1 MSETQAAPRLQK
13 WPFYLAD
20 LVLSGIAGYVLY
32 RLGAVQNSSSAVIS
46 LACLIAAGWGAWL
59 SISPWLL
66 EYRTQSDLSE
76 STNLKSSLEQIQN
89 LEKVAD
95 SIRQANSQWQ
105 AVQDASGR
113 TVVAA
118 REIAERMKLETE
130 EFMKFMDNA
139 HEQERAGLRLE
150 VEKLR
155 RMEGDWIKVTVQML
169 DHVFALY
176 RAAEKSGQQNLVSQ
190 LAQFQGACR
199 DVARRMGLTPFLPVV
214 GENFDSRGHQLTDA
228 QATPA
233 EGATVADILAT
244 GFTYQGQLLRRALVI
259 IGEPGAG
266 RDRISESLPQ
276 PAAME
281 PQISTTVPSDA
292 PTPASHET
300 TAEVASPE
308 TLVEGDP
315 AADEE
320 PPQTRRARSR
330 AKATDQN
337 QLPLV

>member
-259 IGEPGAG
+259 
-266 RDRISESLPQ
+266 
-276 PAAME
+276 
-281 PQISTTVPSDA
+281 
-292 PTPASHET
+292 
-300 TAEVASPE
+300 
-308 TLVEGDP
+308 
-315 AADEE
+315 
-320 PPQTRRARSR
+320 
-330 AKATDQN
+330 
-337 QLPLV
+337 